1 MADQSPS
8 RRPPPLGLALIVAL
22 ALGWGLNWQAMKVAL
37 EEIPLW
43 QYRSLTALAAGTI
56 MLALAALMGQRLAVP
71 RAQWRALALA
81 AFLNVTCWFVFVA
94 LGVRLMSSGHAA
106 LIAFTAPIWIEIISV
121 VVLGERMTAT
131 RLAAALLGV
140 GGIVVLL
147 SHDFGAIFASP
158 WGTLAMLAA
167 SLTWACGIL
176 VQKRT
181 RWAVASVPL
190 GGWQLLLGGVPI
202 GIIALAT
209 EHFVFFDASPTAL
222 WSTAYL
228 VLVSLVFCY
237 YAWFKIVTLLP
248 ANVASLS
255 SLLVPVVGVLGG
267 VALLGE
273 PLGWRELVA
282 MAMIV
287 GAIALVLFRPQP
299 A

>member
-1 MADQSPS
+1 MADAPLS

-43 QYRSLTALAAGTI
+43 QFRSLTAFAAGAI
-56 MLALAALMGQRLAVP
+56 MLGLALLTRQRLKVP

-81 AFLNVTCWFVFVA
+81 SFLNVTCWFVLVA
-94 LGVRLMSSGHAA
+94 IGVRLMSSGHAA
-106 LIAFTAPIWIEIISV
+106 LIAFTAPVWVEV
-121 VVLGERMTAT
+121 FGAVLLGERLSAA
-131 RLAAALLGV
+131 RLAAVALGA

-147 SHDFGAIFASP
+147 SHDFAAIAASP
-158 WGTLAMLAA
+158 GGTLAIVGA
-167 SLTWACGIL
+167 SMTWAAGIL

-181 RWAVASVPL
+181 RWAIGSVPL

-202 GIIALAT
+202 GVIALAT
-209 EHFVFFDASPTAL
+209 ERFEFFDASPTAL

-228 VLVSLVFCY
+228 VLISLVLCY

-248 ANVASLS
+248 ANVAALS

-267 VALLGE
+267 VVLLGE
-273 PLGWRELVA
+273 PLGWRELAA